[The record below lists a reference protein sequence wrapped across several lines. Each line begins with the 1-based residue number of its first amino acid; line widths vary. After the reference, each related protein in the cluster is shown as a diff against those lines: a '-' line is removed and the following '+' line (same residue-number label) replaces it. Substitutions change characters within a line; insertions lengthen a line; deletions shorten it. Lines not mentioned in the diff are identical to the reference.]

1 MKKSIFLL
9 GVAVAAMTSCSNDKL
24 LDQAEPIQRAIGF
37 DSFVNKGTK
46 TVTETTDA
54 DLSKFYVFGYNPTET
69 VFDNVLV
76 TKSGTG
82 SASGSTWSYA
92 ENFTKYWTKQNYSF
106 AAYADG
112 NSGGAI
118 ATSGDAATVSFA
130 ANELTIAN
138 YVVDD
143 NKDLVADIETVD
155 NSGLDN
161 ETVNFDF
168 KHLLSMIQ
176 FQIYNTSADYRMRIV
191 SATVES
197 VEQQAAA
204 SPGLNITGVINK
216 GTCILDEEDIVTWTP
231 GSSTRENFVPF
242 ACADDASTDKP
253 EYLFGKNS
261 ATTEDT
267 YVKSRT
273 TENYLVMPQNLANVK
288 FEIRAQFLDDNDDVV
303 AEKVLKGDLK
313 GKSNLTSWQA
323 GYSYVYTIQLP
334 TAANKINFGVANVPG
349 FIPYGQPIELNTSDS
364 GIQNL
369 N

>member
-46 TVTETTDA
+46 AVTETTDA

-76 TKSGTG
+76 TKSGTDA
-82 SASGSTWSYA
+82 ASGSTWSYA

-112 NSGGAI
+112 NSGDAI
-118 ATSGDAATVSFA
+118 ATSGDAANVSFTE
-130 ANELTIAN
+130 NKLTIAN

-168 KHLLSMIQ
+168 KHLLSMIK

-191 SATVES
+191 SATVNS
-197 VEQQAAA
+197 QTD

-216 GTCILDEEDIVTWTP
+216 GTCILDEDDNVTWTP
-231 GSSTRENFVPF
+231 GNSTRQGFVPF
-242 ACADDASTDKP
+242 TCDDNASTTNSTN
-253 EYLFGKNS
+253 LFGKNS
-261 ATTEDT
+261 TTTEDT
-267 YVKSRT
+267 YEKSRT
-273 TENYLVMPQNLANVK
+273 TENYLVMPQNPADVE
-288 FEIRAQFLDDNDDVV
+288 FEIRAQFLDDNNNVV
-303 AEKVLKGDLK
+303 AEKVLTGNLK

-334 TAANKINFGVANVPG
+334 TAANKIEFGVESVPG
-349 FIPYGQPIELNTSDS
+349 FTPYGQTIELNTTD
-364 GIQNL
+364 NL

>member
-37 DSFVNKGTK
+37 EAFTNNATK
-46 TVTETTDA
+46 AVTETTDA
-54 DLSKFYVFGYNPTET
+54 GLSKFYVFGYNPTET
-69 VFDNVLV
+69 VFDNVVV

-82 SASGSTWSYA
+82 SASTSTWSYDD
-92 ENFTKYWTKQNYSF
+92 EFTKYWTKQNYSF
-106 AAYADG
+106 AAYANG
-112 NSGGAI
+112 NSENGI
-118 ATSGDAATVSFA
+118 ATSGDATTVLFEE
-130 ANELTIAN
+130 NELTIAN

-155 NSGLDN
+155 NRGLDN
-161 ETVNFDF
+161 ATVTFDF

-197 VEQQAAA
+197 AEQQAAA

-216 GTCILDEEDIVTWTP
+216 GTCVLVENGNVTWTP
-231 GSSTRENFVPF
+231 ENTTRENFVPF
-242 ACADDASTDKP
+242 ACVDDASTDKP
-253 EYLFGKNS
+253 DYLFGKNS
-261 ATTEDT
+261 DQDIYE
-267 YVKSRT
+267 KSRT
-273 TENYLVMPQNLANVK
+273 TENYLVMPQDPADVE
-288 FEIRAQFLDDNDDVV
+288 FEIRAQFLDDNDNVV
-303 AEKVLKGDLK
+303 AEKVLTGNLK

-334 TAANKINFGVANVPG
+334 TAANKIEFGVASVPG
-349 FIPYGQPIELNTSDS
+349 FTPYGQTIELNTTDS
-364 GIQNL
+364 GIQDL